1 MIRATPLKEHAVRR
15 RDGRYE
21 CARCGV
27 MLDVPDQAQVR
38 TMIMQSSG
46 KPAVRAILADG
57 KEIHRCERDRTQ
69 A

>member
-1 MIRATPLKEHAVRR
+1 VRR

-27 MLDVPDQAQVR
+27 MLDVPDAAQVR

-46 KPAVRAILADG
+46 QPAVRAILVDG
-57 KEIHRCERDRTQ
+57 KEIHRCERDRN
-69 A
+69 